1 MAAKDKTTDN
11 GIAQSEGITTD
22 AVTVELGTNPDE
34 TDPKVSL
41 KTDYQRV
48 DPEVAKYA
56 SETAIHVDDATNLR
70 LKKMIDKRVLV
81 IMMVTYF
88 LQAIDKS
95 TVSFAAIMG
104 IREDTSLQ
112 GPQYS
117 WLTTIVYIAVLVV
130 EYPTNW

>member
-1 MAAKDKTTDN
+1 MSKDVPQPASKAD
-11 GIAQSEGITTD
+11 
-22 AVTVELGTNPDE
+22 TVEMAE
-34 TDPKVSL
+34 TADPHPKDAL

-48 DPEVAKYA
+48 DPEYA
-56 SETAIHVDDATNLR
+56 SEAAVHVDEATNLR

-81 IMMVTYF
+81 VMMVTYF

-95 TVSFAAIMG
+95 TVSFASIMG
-104 IREDTSLQ
+104 IREDANLQ

>member
-1 MAAKDKTTDN
+1 MSKDISQPVFKAD
-11 GIAQSEGITTD
+11 
-22 AVTVELGTNPDE
+22 TVEMAE
-34 TDPKVSL
+34 TAEDPHPKDAL

-56 SETAIHVDDATNLR
+56 GEAAVHVDEATNLR

-81 IMMVTYF
+81 VMMVTYF

-95 TVSFAAIMG
+95 TVSFASIMG
-104 IREDTSLQ
+104 IREDASLQ
-112 GPQYS
+112 GSQYS

>member
-1 MAAKDKTTDN
+1 MSKDVPQPASK
-11 GIAQSEGITTD
+11 AD
-22 AVTVELGTNPDE
+22 AVEMAETADPNPKDA
-34 TDPKVSL
+34 L

-56 SETAIHVDDATNLR
+56 SEAAVHVDEATNLR

-81 IMMVTYF
+81 VMMVTYF

-95 TVSFAAIMG
+95 TVSFASIMG
-104 IREDTSLQ
+104 IREDANLQ